1 MSHLSTATRHFTDL
15 PWGKTIFPV
24 AHLRYRQ
31 VSSTVDCSAQSR
43 THRISQQTGM
53 TETAITRNNL
63 LDSLRRMAPGFQ
75 INPDLKEDS
84 LGYPIVNDL
93 ARYICDQAGLDEF
106 DKVRN
111 GLEFL
116 EVGLKLGDSYKHDL
130 VHESLETLFSCE
142 RINVIKSQF
151 GPFKSAPQPGR
162 ER

>member
-1 MSHLSTATRHFTDL
+1 
-15 PWGKTIFPV
+15 
-24 AHLRYRQ
+24 
-31 VSSTVDCSAQSR
+31 
-43 THRISQQTGM
+43 M

-116 EVGLKLGDSYKHDL
+116 EVGLKLGDSYVTISFMRVWKPCSH
-130 VHESLETLFSCE
+130 V
-142 RINVIKSQF
+142 
-151 GPFKSAPQPGR
+151 SAST
-162 ER
+162 

>member
-1 MSHLSTATRHFTDL
+1 MSHLSTATRHFTHL

-31 VSSTVDCSAQSR
+31 VSSTVECSAQSR

-53 TETAITRNNL
+53 TETAITRNNH
-63 LDSLRRMAPGFQ
+63 
-75 INPDLKEDS
+75 
-84 LGYPIVNDL
+84 PIVNDL

-116 EVGLKLGDSYKHDL
+116 EVGLKLGDSYVTISFMRVWKPCSH
-130 VHESLETLFSCE
+130 V
-142 RINVIKSQF
+142 
-151 GPFKSAPQPGR
+151 SAST
-162 ER
+162 